1 MLLTSIV
8 DPDSFESGSG
18 SFQVNPEPLLD
29 PVFGSRVL
37 MTKKFKK
44 YSGRKLSYID
54 QKLKYRYL
62 SQVS

>member
-18 SFQVNPEPLLD
+18 SFQVNPDPLPD

-37 MTKKFKK
+37 MTKN
-44 YSGRKLSYID
+44 
-54 QKLKYRYL
+54 LKNTAEENYL
-62 SQVS
+62 ILIKN